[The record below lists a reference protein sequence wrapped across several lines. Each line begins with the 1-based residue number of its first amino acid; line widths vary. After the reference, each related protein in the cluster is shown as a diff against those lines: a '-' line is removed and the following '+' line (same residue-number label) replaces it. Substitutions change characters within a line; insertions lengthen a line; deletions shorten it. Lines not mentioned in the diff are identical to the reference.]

1 MKKFF
6 FSFLLLIICK
16 AASAQVI
23 IALLFG
29 DKLNTDKLEFGLFG
43 GPTFS
48 NISNM
53 NAEAKSGFNLGL
65 YFNVKISNNFF
76 LHPEAIAKEA
86 LGAKGIAPY
95 TTGIP
100 EIDESFAN
108 GSVTRKIKAV
118 SLPLLMQ
125 YRIKGSLFVQG
136 GPQVD
141 WQLKTKDIFTTD
153 VNDAPLEYT
162 TKAKDVTT
170 AFSVDVAGGL
180 VYRFKKDKGV
190 GLGLRY
196 CYGLTDIMKKENG
209 KQVNSAWLINISIP
223 VGAGKSSANAKQKT
237 TGTM

>member
-1 MKKFF
+1 MKKVL
-6 FSFLLLIICK
+6 FSILLLTICK
-16 AASAQVI
+16 AATAQVL

-53 NAEAKSGFNLGL
+53 NAESKSGFNLGL

-86 LGAKGIAPY
+86 LGAEGIAPY
-95 TTGIP
+95 STGIP
-100 EIDESFAN
+100 EIDESFID
-108 GSVTRKIKAV
+108 GTVTRKIKAV
-118 SLPLLMQ
+118 SLPLLVH
-125 YRIKGSLFVQG
+125 YRIKGSLFAEA

-141 WQLKTKDIFTTD
+141 WQLRTKDIFMTK

-162 TKAKDVTT
+162 IKQEDVTT
-170 AFSVDVAGGL
+170 AFSVDVVGGL

-190 GLGLRY
+190 GLGVRY
-196 CYGLTDIMKKENG
+196 CYGLTDIMKKETGTQANA
-209 KQVNSAWLINISIP
+209 AWLINLSIP
-223 VGAGKSSANAKQKT
+223 VGAGKAANAKQKT
-237 TGTM
+237 PAAN